1 MKKFSSLPSL
11 NKFFFQLLLL
21 GVILLGVVATNTA
34 VSANEP
40 YTVRIEGS
48 PSEEITE
55 QLQRISQLVILEE
68 RPPSTLIGLR
78 RRADNDLADLLK
90 VLHSYGYLAAQVQV
104 QFDTSKKPLDL
115 TITITPGELFTLDSV
130 KILPAEGADTEGAD
144 TEGAGTEGADCNTA
158 ALDSLSAELLPFPY
172 GKTALPAEILAAEAK
187 MLGILADRGFPFATI
202 SKRDAVADSA
212 KLSLNLVYF
221 ISTGPE
227 ALFGPTTITGNK
239 QVKEELI
246 RKKIAWCEGSRFNAQ
261 ALVKTQ
267 QALEGL
273 ALFITTEISF
283 ADHVEED
290 NSLPLT
296 IHVVEGKM
304 RTIGAGISY
313 MNDPGFKVHQ
323 VWQRFGI
330 NGAWQHRNIRGI
342 GEKLSLET
350 NIGWKYYD
358 GLVRYV
364 QPEFFRP
371 REDLIW
377 LAEATHDTTTGYTES
392 YLAIS
397 GTLER
402 KVSKSMRFSYGLMF
416 KRLISSHFEQSDECE
431 NKGRFTLVKVPLQLH
446 WSSAT
451 NLLDPVDGHAVALKS
466 IPSCQV
472 IPPHFTY
479 WINTL
484 AYSFYKPLRSDDS
497 VVLAVKATAGSIW
510 GARRRT
516 IPAPERFYAGSDTLL
531 RGYRYKSVSPLGR
544 HHRPVGGLSM
554 FVLSTELRLR
564 PKERLG
570 WVFFYEVGNVYE
582 EVWPKFRGTQL
593 QSAGIGLRYPTP
605 IGPIRADLA
614 FPLNRRHK
622 IDSAFQL
629 YFSIGQ
635 TF

>member
-1 MKKFSSLPSL
+1 MNKFASITAL
-11 NKFFFQLLLL
+11 NKFFFVLLLL
-21 GVILLGVVATNTA
+21 GFFANTA
-34 VSANEP
+34 ALANEP

-48 PSEEITE
+48 PSEAITA
-55 QLQRISQLVILEE
+55 QLQRTSQLVILEE

-115 TITITPGELFTLDSV
+115 TIAITPGELFTLDSV
-130 KILPAEGADTEGAD
+130 KILPAEGNDGASNNV
-144 TEGAGTEGADCNTA
+144 ANCQAA
-158 ALDSLSAELLPFPY
+158 ALEGLSAELLPFPY

-187 MLGILADRGFPFATI
+187 MLGMLADKGFPFATI
-202 SKRDAVADSA
+202 SKRDAVADNT

-221 ISTGPE
+221 ISTGPQ

-239 QVKEELI
+239 HVKEELI
-246 RKKIAWCEGSRFNAQ
+246 RKKIAWSEGARFNAQ

-283 ADHVEED
+283 DDHVEED

-342 GEKLSLET
+342 GEKLSIET

-392 YLAIS
+392 YLAVS

-416 KRLISSHFEQSDECE
+416 KRLISSHSEPSEQSE
-431 NKGRFTLVKVPLQLH
+431 NKGRFTLVKMPLQLH

-451 NLLDPVDGHAVALKS
+451 NLLDPVDGQAVALKS

-510 GARRRT
+510 GAKRRT

-570 WVFFYEVGNVYE
+570 WVFFYEVGNVYK
-582 EVWPKFRGTQL
+582 EVWPTFSGKQL